1 MLLDSERTMTLIS
14 KINGFYKNDYILKR
28 CELIA
33 LIQRKTTMLKYKLK
47 TFYLALY
54 LLDHIILLDNT
65 SNLELEAVALCS
77 LLLAGISH

>member
-1 MLLDSERTMTLIS
+1 MLLDSERALDLVG

-54 LLDHIILLDNT
+54 LLDHIIILENT
-65 SNLELEAVALCS
+65 TSLEYEAVALVS
-77 LLLAGISH
+77 LLLAGKYD